1 MASRIGVR
9 ERRRRQVEQL
19 LASGMEVREWCEL
32 NRVGRGALYA
42 WLTEFRDTEP
52 ELFGGYEVAHAGDG
66 HRNWFEHVRNAMAER
81 SALALRGPAPAFAV
95 VESLGLDPVLE
106 LTDADGAPAGRQIR
120 HPAQWEPALAP
131 RTDAPPRLGQHTEG
145 VLKWLQ
151 EPAPG
156 RTDTRGYPWR

>member
-1 MASRIGVR
+1 MSRVGVR

-19 LASGMEVREWCEL
+19 LVSGMDVREWCAL

-52 ELFGGYEVAHAGDG
+52 ELFGGYEIAHAGDG

-95 VESLGLDPVLE
+95 VESLDLDP
-106 LTDADGAPAGRQIR
+106 
-120 HPAQWEPALAP
+120 
-131 RTDAPPRLGQHTEG
+131 
-145 VLKWLQ
+145 
-151 EPAPG
+151 PAPG
-156 RTDTRGYPWR
+156 RAPATAASGAPIVVSFNGVTVEVPAGSAEPDVACVIRAVMSL